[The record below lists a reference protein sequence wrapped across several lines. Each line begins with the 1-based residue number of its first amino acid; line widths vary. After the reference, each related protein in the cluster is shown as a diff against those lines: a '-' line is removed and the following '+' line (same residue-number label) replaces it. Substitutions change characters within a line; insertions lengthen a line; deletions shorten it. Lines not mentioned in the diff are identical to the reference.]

1 MRGPHRQERIPLFT
15 ALLTPGL
22 TDANLFTQKLIQ
34 MCKDNPDLTK
44 GLRAVAYDMALRS
57 ADSDRLMDHGI
68 LPITKTPRTSR
79 GKTAAV
85 NLGPHPFKTA
95 TGQAETNIVALNGTP
110 NIAVMD
116 GEGNPHY
123 QPLRRILTQIKK
135 TGPRTRKH
143 IVQATQT
150 SWSTAFCSLSAGQT
164 RSINVVRPVAGD
176 PALKATR

>member
-68 LPITKTPRTSR
+68 LPITKTPVPAEAKPQQSTSD
-79 GKTAAV
+79 
-85 NLGPHPFKTA
+85 P
-95 TGQAETNIVALNGTP
+95 TP
-110 NIAVMD
+110 SKPPPAR
-116 GEGNPHY
+116 P
-123 QPLRRILTQIKK
+123 K
-135 TGPRTRKH
+135 
-143 IVQATQT
+143 QT
-150 SWSTAFCSLSAGQT
+150 SSRSMAPPTSPSWTEKATPATSPSAG
-164 RSINVVRPVAGD
+164 SLPKSKKPD
-176 PALKATR
+176 PEPANTSSKQLKQVGQLHSVPSLLAKRGV